1 MSDFIFTCVGTPMLI
16 ELVVVGRDERGLL
29 EVILEEYRCPRS
41 RGPQDG
47 SGSTIGDNP
56 VPKGGGEQARL

>member
-29 EVILEEYRCPRS
+29 EVILETYRGPRS

-47 SGSTIGDNP
+47 SGSTIRSGAI
-56 VPKGGGEQARL
+56 GRHGGER